1 MRSNSVKFAL
11 LLSVLW
17 GTTYS
22 STSVVER
29 QEVPNVLVTIQGLGT
44 VRGST
49 DWTARTNQS
58 ISSFYNIPYAE
69 PPTGARR
76 FKAPV
81 KVAAWTTERD
91 VTQPGRECP
100 QPVEGLNQDNEDCL
114 TLSVFTKNTEGNYPV
129 MVYIHGG
136 SFYTGSAAKHPPN
149 YLLERDVLLVAI
161 QYRLGALGFLS
172 TLSNTILGN
181 AAMLDVI
188 MALQWVHDHIAD
200 FGGNPQNVTVFGQSA
215 GAAAVSA
222 LLYSPLVPQNLFN
235 KVIVQSGGSISTW
248 AVDSNPKENAQDI
261 AKHAGCMEELSLEGT
276 EQCLMMVPTK
286 QLVNALLIHRANI
299 FAAGKEHISGFGMV
313 VGGPSNFLTKK
324 PFESVRQGETR
335 KDVRMMAGVTKQD
348 GSFLL
353 GEVYDYLLASQLVND
368 SKFLQYDLVDTLNR
382 LLGLEEETGA
392 LTAFEIDA
400 LFGSEDLQSANFSV
414 MAKGLIDISG
424 AIIVK
429 GPVLRDVQANVKYS
443 DMETYLYTFDYD
455 GEHTKFGYGVNISHY
470 PYEGGIYH
478 SDENIYLF
486 PHPAEMTELNAA
498 DTRMSETMVDLWTS
512 FAIDGVP
519 QSANVQEWPSVDS
532 LFGPYLH
539 IDSPTSVGD
548 NFYREFSATARDN
561 PSAANANIVTASLL
575 IVTSFAAFFGWI

>member
-1 MRSNSVKFAL
+1 MKFVL

-22 STSVVER
+22 SPNVVER
-29 QEVPNVLVTIQGLGT
+29 QEIPNVVVNIQGLGA
-44 VRGST
+44 VRGTT

-69 PPTGARR
+69 PPTGTLR

-91 VTQPGRECP
+91 VTQPGRACP
-100 QPVEGLNQDNEDCL
+100 QPIAGLNQNNEDCL
-114 TLSVFTKNTEGNYPV
+114 TLSVFTKNTKGNYPV

-136 SFYTGSAAKHPPN
+136 SFYLGSAADHPPN

-172 TLSNTILGN
+172 TLSNTIPGN
-181 AAMLDVI
+181 AGMLDVI
-188 MALQWVHDHIAD
+188 MALQWVQDHIAD
-200 FGGNPQNVTVFGQSA
+200 FGGNPRNVTVFGQSA
-215 GAAAVSA
+215 GAAAASA
-222 LLYSPLVPQNLFN
+222 LLYSPLVSQNLFN
-235 KVIVQSGGSISTW
+235 KVILQSGGSISTW
-248 AVDSNPKENAQDI
+248 AVDSNPVANAQDI
-261 AKHAGCMEELSLEGT
+261 AKHAGCLEDLSLEGT
-276 EQCLMMVPTK
+276 EQCLMAIPT
-286 QLVNALLIHRANI
+286 QLLVNVLPLHLANI
-299 FAAGKEHISGFGMV
+299 FTAGKEHISGIGMV

-324 PFESVRQGETR
+324 PFLSVRLGETR
-335 KDVRMMAGVTKQD
+335 KDIRLMAGVTKQD

-353 GEVYDYLLASQLVND
+353 NSVYDYLSTSQLLND
-368 SKFLQYDLVDTLNR
+368 SKFLQYDLVDTLNG

-400 LFGSEDLQSANFSV
+400 LFSAEDLQSGNFSM
-414 MAKGLIDISG
+414 MAKGLIDIAG
-424 AIIVK
+424 AITLK

-455 GEHTKFGYGVNISHY
+455 GEHTRFGYGRNTSQF
-470 PYEGGIYH
+470 PYEGGIHH

-486 PHPAEMTELNAA
+486 PHPAEVSELNAA

-519 QSANVQEWPSVDS
+519 QSANVQQWPQVDS

-539 IDSPTSVGD
+539 INSPASVGE

-561 PSAANANIVTASLL
+561 PSAADATVVTVYLL
-575 IVTSFAAFFGWI
+575 IVSCFAAFFGWI